1 MMLGA
6 RVKKLEAVAGTGF
19 APSERDLA
27 KAEELLKRHAK
38 ISVAHIFA
46 DVFGGVPD
54 LDENDAALMMI
65 AEKSGQIEAAK
76 ETKRR
81 YWRVRGVDID
91 QREQEYIDASMARLR
106 ELFGDVEEVTP

>member
-1 MMLGA
+1 MTLST
-6 RVKKLEAVAGTGF
+6 RVGRLEVVAGTGF

-65 AEKSGQIEAAK
+65 AEKSGQIEAARD
-76 ETKRR
+76 TRRR
-81 YWRVRGVDID
+81 YWRVRGIDID
-91 QREQEYIDASMARLR
+91 RQERERVNESMAQLR
-106 ELFGDVEEVTP
+106 ELFGDEGETAA